1 VNAARAEAARRAE
14 VRSAARSWRT
24 AGAIDDATLTRIETA
39 YPNDRPRLAPAWRV
53 VVFVIVT
60 VAANALF
67 FGIETLIHG
76 ESAAGPWLLF
86 AAVLAGTTEF
96 LLSGTGVGE
105 NGSAAATSFWAVT
118 YAVVGCALAAARDDA
133 YERSITVALLSGF
146 ILFALACWRWGFA
159 VYGIFAAIGLFLFD
173 ARFAHGRLSWLLL
186 GSALILVSRR
196 LPSRLSLAPPYRSAA
211 GGILV
216 VAAAAVYAAVNRY
229 SLDRHLVES
238 LQAVSPSPQEADPA
252 VASLSWLA
260 TAAFPALLVLW
271 GLRSRR
277 TLVLDTGLVL
287 AGLSLVTL
295 RYYVH
300 LAPLWVVLA
309 AAGAALVLAALGI
322 HRWLRRAAD
331 GERHGF
337 TARPLYGRG
346 GRGLEAAAVVAAFA
360 PDAAP
365 AAAREP
371 GGFTPGGG
379 RYGGG
384 GAEGSF

>member
-1 VNAARAEAARRAE
+1 VNAARAAAARRAE

-24 AGAIDDATLTRIETA
+24 AGAIDDATLTRIEAA
-39 YPNDRPRLAPAWRV
+39 YPSDRPRLAPAWRV

-67 FGIETLIHG
+67 FGIETLIHSERG
-76 ESAAGPWLLF
+76 AGPWLLF

-96 LLSGTGVGE
+96 LLSATGVGE

-118 YAVVGCALAAARDDA
+118 YAVVGCAFAADGNDA
-133 YERSITVALLSGF
+133 YETAITVALLSGV

-159 VYGIFAAIGLFLFD
+159 VYGIFAAIGLFLFA
-173 ARFAHGRLSWLLL
+173 ARFAHGRLSWLFL

-196 LPSRLSLAPPYRSAA
+196 LVSRLSLAPPYRSAA

-238 LQAVSPSPQEADPA
+238 LQGASPSPQEADPV

-260 TAAFPALLVLW
+260 TAAFPALLILW

-300 LAPLWVVLA
+300 LAPLWVVLT
-309 AAGAALVLAALGI
+309 AAGAALVFAALGI
-322 HRWLRRAAD
+322 HRWLRAGNDEDR
-331 GERHGF
+331 GGF
-337 TARPLYGRG
+337 TARPLFGSGRG
-346 GRGLEAAAVVAAFA
+346 GLETAAVVAAFA
-360 PDAAP
+360 PAAAP
-365 AAAREP
+365 TPAREP
-371 GGFTPGGG
+371 GGFSPGGG